1 MSVIVLITRC
11 VWLLAAPWAVA
22 HQAPVS
28 MGFSRQEYWSGLPFP
43 SLGDLPD
50 PETESGLMHCRQIL
64 YHLSPQ
70 GSPIHT
76 LWVLTRSQQ
85 HAREKPGPST
95 CIAHWAKNMSQTQV
109 RKNHIT
115 RMCSDL
121 EMQGRHLKDIDLM
134 GRLAHGEQCEGES
147 SSGAASPRGIM

>member
-1 MSVIVLITRC
+1 MSDSCNPMDCSLPGSSVHEIFQARIKLEWVAVSFSKGSSRPRDWTC
-11 VWLLAAPWAVA
+11 VSR
-22 HQAPVS
+22 VS
-28 MGFSRQEYWSGLPFP
+28 CIG
-43 SLGDLPD
+43 
-50 PETESGLMHCRQIL
+50 RQIL